1 MIDEIFTSFA
11 DSITS
16 DGNVSKNNG
25 ALSLED
31 KKYESQDYQTLIKS
45 LDRIE
50 KNLSYQNHLL
60 YIDTILL
67 TIVLFFSLIYRFF
80 KIFI

>member
-1 MIDEIFTSFA
+1 MIDEIFTSIA
-11 DSITS
+11 DSVSS
-16 DGNVSKNNG
+16 DGNASKNNG
-25 ALSLED
+25 VLSLEE
-31 KKYESQDYQTLIKS
+31 KKNESENYQTLIKS

-67 TIVLFFSLIYRFF
+67 TIVLFFTLIYRFF

>member
-11 DSITS
+11 DSVSS
-16 DGNVSKNNG
+16 DGNASKNNG
-25 ALSLED
+25 ALSLEE
-31 KKYESQDYQTLIKS
+31 KKNESEDYQTLIKS

-67 TIVLFFSLIYRFF
+67 TIVLFFTLIYRFF

>member
-1 MIDEIFTSFA
+1 MINEISTAITDIFTTSG
-11 DSITS
+11 DITKT
-16 DGNVSKNNG
+16 DGISTLDAKNDELIN
-25 ALSLED
+25 L
-31 KKYESQDYQTLIKS
+31 QTISKS

-60 YIDTILL
+60 YIDTIVLSAA
-67 TIVLFFSLIYRFF
+67 LFFTLIYRFF

>member
-1 MIDEIFTSFA
+1 MIDEILTSIA
-11 DSITS
+11 DSVSS
-16 DGNVSKNNG
+16 DGNTSKNNG
-25 ALSLED
+25 VLSLEE
-31 KKYESQDYQTLIKS
+31 KKNESEDYKTLIKS
-45 LDRIE
+45 LDKIE

-67 TIVLFFSLIYRFF
+67 TIVLFFTLIYRFF